1 MQQSWGYGSAMAYSG
16 RLLGNRILK
25 ARTIK
30 KGVKVMG
37 DLIQEET
44 TTTEATPVPETAETA
59 KTTSSWDKVKAA
71 IAGLKDKAVAL
82 FKAVWQAI
90 KTKPWLKYVVVG
102 AMIISLAGGIGYW
115 RDRQLSRQIET
126 LQTAV
131 QVKAEQIKAVEVE
144 KANLM
149 AQIEKLKKQ
158 LTAAQIK
165 HDSNIQEA
173 GHNAYT
179 QSYKMPDTDVLYNFN
194 LLIDSARKRNA
205 GR

>member
-37 DLIQEET
+37 DLIQQEATET
-44 TTTEATPVPETAETA
+44 TPAQETTP
-59 KTTSSWDKVKAA
+59 KTSSWDKVKAA